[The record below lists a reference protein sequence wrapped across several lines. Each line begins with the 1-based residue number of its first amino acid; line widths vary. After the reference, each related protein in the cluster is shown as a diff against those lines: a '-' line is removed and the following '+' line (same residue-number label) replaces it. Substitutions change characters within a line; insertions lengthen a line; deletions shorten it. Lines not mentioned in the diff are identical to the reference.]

1 MLHVSQRRQLY
12 ALFST
17 LFSYPDR
24 TLLEQLV
31 SGQLLRQARLPD
43 DAEPVPVLAEEQDLE
58 ALQVAFTDL
67 FINRRGG
74 VPAPPYGSVYLDA
87 GGQLHGP
94 STREVAEA
102 YQAEGLVFDQSSTEP
117 ADYLATELEFLY
129 FLVGKEEA
137 GFERRELQAARAAV
151 TSQARFFR
159 QFVAPWVPEFCRR
172 LAAEPSAHPFYAW
185 SASRLARFC
194 ASEEG
199 WLTRIAPQ

>member
-24 TLLEQLV
+24 TMLEQLV
-31 SGQLLRQARLPD
+31 SGQLLQPALLLEQ
-43 DAEPVPVLAEEQDLE
+43 AEPLPVLAGEDDLE

-87 GGQLHGP
+87 GAQLHGL
-94 STREVAEA
+94 STREVAAA
-102 YQAEGLVFDQSSTEP
+102 YQTEGLVFEQSSTEP

-129 FLVGKEEA
+129 FLVTKEEQ
-137 GFERRELQAARAAV
+137 GFERRELKAAQAAVAK
-151 TSQARFFR
+151 QARFFR
-159 QFVAPWVPEFCRR
+159 ELFLPWVPQFCQRI
-172 LAAEPSAHPFYAW
+172 AAESPAPPFYRW
-185 SASRLARFC
+185 SADRLGYFCTLEQEWLSRVTA
-194 ASEEG
+194 A
-199 WLTRIAPQ
+199 